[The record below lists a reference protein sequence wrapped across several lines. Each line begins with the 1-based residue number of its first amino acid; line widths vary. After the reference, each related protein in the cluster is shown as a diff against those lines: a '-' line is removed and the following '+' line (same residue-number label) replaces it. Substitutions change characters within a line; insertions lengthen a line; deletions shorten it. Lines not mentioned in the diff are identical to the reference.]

1 MVGELSWV
9 EKLPDDVLTHIL
21 SFLSSFELG
30 RVGRVSQ
37 RMRLFSS
44 SNLLWQN
51 HITVLL
57 NGVDW
62 HSLTSSPTL
71 LSASTAIRDYYYFL
85 KRQSSFYRTGVFT
98 HKKKLIQSLS
108 SSKRNGQETELKIC
122 TLGCMGVGKSTI
134 LIQFMCGHFAQ
145 EYDPTIC
152 DSYRKRWQIYGGLF
166 MLDVLDW
173 APADTSA
180 KISFLPDCA
189 MTQEFMTSASGIV
202 LVYSITDRKSFVE
215 TEEVLRVL
223 AKVRSLPAEYGPSW
237 PAVVLCGNKCDLE
250 SDRVVSTAE
259 GQARA
264 IHYGCPFLE
273 ITAKDRDLV
282 ESIFRTC
289 VLEMGR
295 LRELKEANTTTKD
308 KCLLM

>member
-1 MVGELSWV
+1 MARIKASSCPRFDERDRRFYQWQRHYLPWWKIEGISKETWLYSTETGTWEAVSAPQGSPEIYFHTVVEGSRCSWIFGGIGPCGTIGDLYFVSSINIEMVGELSWV

-134 LIQFMCGHFAQ
+134 LIQFMCGH
-145 EYDPTIC
+145 
-152 DSYRKRWQIYGGLF
+152 L
-166 MLDVLDW
+166 
-173 APADTSA
+173 
-180 KISFLPDCA
+180 
-189 MTQEFMTSASGIV
+189 
-202 LVYSITDRKSFVE
+202 
-215 TEEVLRVL
+215 
-223 AKVRSLPAEYGPSW
+223 
-237 PAVVLCGNKCDLE
+237 
-250 SDRVVSTAE
+250 
-259 GQARA
+259 
-264 IHYGCPFLE
+264 
-273 ITAKDRDLV
+273 
-282 ESIFRTC
+282 
-289 VLEMGR
+289 
-295 LRELKEANTTTKD
+295 
-308 KCLLM
+308 